1 MCQRPKTAFCLLFL
15 VHFLVASS
23 EFGFIRFLHKVLV
36 PLTFFT
42 VGQSVLQIERAVGK
56 DLVAVGTC
64 KALRMEVCGHSLQA
78 VLQKEKFIRTAI
90 WRFYCLLGSF
100 RKGEI
105 LQKN

>member
-1 MCQRPKTAFCLLFL
+1 MCQRPKPLFL
-15 VHFLVASS
+15 VHFLVASR
-23 EFGFIRFLHKVLV
+23 EFGFIRFLHYVLV
-36 PLTFFT
+36 PLIWLTFFT

-90 WRFYCLLGSF
+90 W
-100 RKGEI
+100 
-105 LQKN
+105 